1 MEILAVI
8 PARGGSK
15 GIKRKNLR
23 PILDKPLVAYSIEA
37 GLNSKYITRTVVSS
51 EDDEICE
58 VSKNYG
64 AQIIKRPNE
73 LAQDETKTIPVVIH
87 ALKYLEEN
95 EGYKPDYVVLLQ
107 PTCPLR
113 DSKYIDDAFDFY
125 FEKEKEGYDSCFSAF
140 DIGTTHAKW
149 KILHNGQAQGL
160 YDYRVRPRRQD
171 TAECI
176 HRVKAIFPVSTSV
189 KTVSTLE
196 NPKVLRDFS
205 KVLTVFS
212 HPNSAW
218 EGECLAAAR
227 RWSSCVLLRH
237 SACSALQLR
246 RRQCLMGDNRGNI
259 LRRRTMYAGMRPP
272 TITRVTAEIISAMP

>member
-140 DIGTTHAKW
+140 DMGTTH
-149 KILHNGQAQGL
+149 G
-160 YDYRVRPRRQD
+160 VRPRRQD
-171 TAECI
+171 TAEHYKMVCENGAFYALKRDTIFEVNDFIGYNPAIYITPRVIDIDTPEDILCI
-176 HRVKAIFPVSTSV
+176 ENQLKAKS
-189 KTVSTLE
+189 
-196 NPKVLRDFS
+196 
-205 KVLTVFS
+205 
-212 HPNSAW
+212 
-218 EGECLAAAR
+218 
-227 RWSSCVLLRH
+227 
-237 SACSALQLR
+237 
-246 RRQCLMGDNRGNI
+246 
-259 LRRRTMYAGMRPP
+259 
-272 TITRVTAEIISAMP
+272 